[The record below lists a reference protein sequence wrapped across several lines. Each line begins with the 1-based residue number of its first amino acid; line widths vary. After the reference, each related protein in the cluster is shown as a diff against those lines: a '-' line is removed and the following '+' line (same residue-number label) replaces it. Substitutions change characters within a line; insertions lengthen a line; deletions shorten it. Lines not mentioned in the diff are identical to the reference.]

1 MIAVPVGTETTTRLL
16 EQGLQAA
23 TLRQHA
29 LVNNI
34 ANINTPGFKR
44 TRVEFERQLA
54 QALASGEDPTKVQ
67 PLVVVEQDRTAGTDG
82 NNVDLEA
89 EMVRL
94 VENQFWYAA
103 MTRQLSDHFA
113 RLRLAIHGRE

>member
-1 MIAVPVGTETTTRLL
+1 MTQVL

-23 TLRQHA
+23 ALRQHVLA
-29 LVNNI
+29 NNI

-54 QALASGEDPTKVQ
+54 QALQSGEDPTKVK
-67 PLVVVEQDRTAGTDG
+67 PLLVVEQDRTAGPDG

-94 VENQFWYAA
+94 VENQLWHAA
-103 MTRQLSDHFA
+103 MTRQLSDHFS
-113 RLRLAIHGRE
+113 RLRLAIYGRE